1 MREDS
6 MRTGVNITHRC
17 VAAAIFAFA
26 ASCVVAVGCT
36 GGNALPEHKAIVGG
50 NASQGREVIVSKGCG
65 SCHVIPGIHDA
76 KGLVGP
82 PLMFFSRRTMI
93 AGELPNSP
101 ENLVRWLKNPPS
113 VEPGTAMPDL
123 GLTDQ
128 QAQDVA
134 AYLYTLR

>member
-1 MREDS
+1 MKAEANFAHRWICA
-6 MRTGVNITHRC
+6 TLVLLAGVC
-17 VAAAIFAFA
+17 LA
-26 ASCVVAVGCT
+26 AVGCT
-36 GGNALPEHKAIVGG
+36 ETLPTYNASVGGGNAQ
-50 NASQGREVIVSKGCG
+50 QGRQLIESKGCG
-65 SCHVIPGIHDA
+65 SCHVIPGIQNA
-76 KGLVGP
+76 KGMVGP

-123 GLTDQ
+123 GLTDS
-128 QAQDVA
+128 QANDVA